1 MICEFRL
8 QLKNYDQETLTAIF
22 NKEYQDKLAQAYTRS
37 IYRNGKEF
45 LRSDFCA
52 GTIVDG
58 SLLLIYLLQAD
69 TLICY
74 VELQASQDLQVVKK
88 VINFYFKQV
97 SRILDRN
104 KIKWKEPEASIAIEG
119 ISFTGTID
127 TLPKRLKNIVN
138 EKWEKLFLAPTASIL
153 ASYIAIQ
160 FNLLTNE
167 DYSKDVKKAVILTS
181 EAYLGLLFILIIK
194 VLFKSYKKEFK
205 FKI

>member
-37 IYRNGKEF
+37 IYRNGKDF

-104 KIKWKEPEASIAIEG
+104 KIKWKEPEATIVIENIPFIG
-119 ISFTGTID
+119 KID
-127 TLPKRLKNIVN
+127 TLPK
-138 EKWEKLFLAPTASIL
+138 
-153 ASYIAIQ
+153 
-160 FNLLTNE
+160 
-167 DYSKDVKKAVILTS
+167 
-181 EAYLGLLFILIIK
+181 
-194 VLFKSYKKEFK
+194 
-205 FKI
+205 